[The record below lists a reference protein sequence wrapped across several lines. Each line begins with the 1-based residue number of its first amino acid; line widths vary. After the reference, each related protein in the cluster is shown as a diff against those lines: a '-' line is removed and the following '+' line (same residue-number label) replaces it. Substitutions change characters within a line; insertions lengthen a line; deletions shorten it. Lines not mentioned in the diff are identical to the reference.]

1 MSYIDNN
8 LISGE
13 SVCARAHIS
22 PMLLAP
28 GVVLT
33 IILFL
38 IFHVLALIGLVILV
52 KDLMTFL
59 TTEFAVTNKRI
70 VGKVGLIRRDTLE
83 LDLSKVESLGM
94 DQGILGRILGY
105 GVAKV
110 RGTGGTMFQA
120 PGIASPSEFKRAAFE
135 QIEANKQAS

>member
-1 MSYIDNN
+1 MSYIENN

-13 SVCARAHIS
+13 SIQARARMS

-33 IILFL
+33 IVLFL
-38 IFHVLALIGLVILV
+38 AYHALAIVGLILLLMEVI
-52 KDLMTFL
+52 TFL
-59 TTEFAVTNKRI
+59 TTEFAITNKRI
-70 VGKVGLIRRDTLE
+70 IGKVGLIRRDTLE
-83 LDLSKVESLGM
+83 LDLSKVESLGI

-110 RGTGGTMFQA
+110 RGTGGTLFQA
-120 PGIASPSEFKRAAFE
+120 PGIAAPNVFKRAALE
-135 QIEANKQAS
+135 QIEASKQA